1 MRNSFAKVVFS
12 KAESKLNPIT
22 LGIANPK
29 RVARIK
35 PKYPKLK
42 SFLWLNTK
50 ESILNKYLICKHNKF
65 KDPKIVNIL
74 KNSRGLIYF
83 LSGCEF
89 NQKKLEEF
97 IKFCRLNED
106 ANGFLTQSFF
116 KIIKKTKAKF
126 ISGPFTQ
133 MIFDI
138 IEDRGGK
145 LKVLLNN
152 ANMTIS
158 KSSKNLLYS
167 YI

>member
-1 MRNSFAKVVFS
+1 MPEFY
-12 KAESKLNPIT
+12 
-22 LGIANPK
+22 NPK
-29 RVARIK
+29 Y
-35 PKYPKLK
+35 KYERYINNKLK
-42 SFLWLNTK
+42 TFEKN
-50 ESILNKYLICKHNKF
+50 ILNNYLICKHNKF
-65 KDPKIVNIL
+65 KDPKIVNTL

-145 LKVLLNN
+145 LKILLNN

-158 KSSKNLLYS
+158 KSSKNLFMPCRLPNGKKPLRK
-167 YI
+167 

>member
-1 MRNSFAKVVFS
+1 MWVVLKYKPKEFEILKDSFFK
-12 KAESKLNPIT
+12 I
-22 LGIANPK
+22 LGEMPEFYNPK
-29 RVARIK
+29 Y
-35 PKYPKLK
+35 KYERYINNKLK
-42 SFLWLNTK
+42 TFEK
-50 ESILNKYLICKHNKF
+50 SILNNYLICKHNKF
-65 KDPKIVNIL
+65 KDPKIINIL

-138 IEDRGGK
+138 IEDREGK

-152 ANMTIS
+152 VSMTIS

>member
-1 MRNSFAKVVFS
+1 MWVVLKYKPKEFEILKDSFFK
-12 KAESKLNPIT
+12 I
-22 LGIANPK
+22 LGEMPEFYNPK
-29 RVARIK
+29 Y
-35 PKYPKLK
+35 KYERYINNKLK
-42 SFLWLNTK
+42 TFEK
-50 ESILNKYLICKHNKF
+50 SILNNYLICKHSKF

-152 ANMTIS
+152 VNMTIS

>member
-1 MRNSFAKVVFS
+1 MWVVLKYNPKEFEILKNSFFK
-12 KAESKLNPIT
+12 I
-22 LGIANPK
+22 LGEIPEFYNPK
-29 RVARIK
+29 Y
-35 PKYPKLK
+35 KYERYINNKLK
-42 SFLWLNTK
+42 TFEKN
-50 ESILNKYLICKHNKF
+50 ILYNYLICNHNKF

-89 NQKKLEEF
+89 NQKQLEEF
-97 IKFCRLNED
+97 IKSCRLNED

-116 KIIKKTKAKF
+116 TIIKKTKAKF

-138 IEDRGGK
+138 IEDKGGK
-145 LKVLLNN
+145 LKILLNN
-152 ANMTIS
+152 VNMTVS

>member
-1 MRNSFAKVVFS
+1 MWVVLKYKPKEFEILKDSFFK
-12 KAESKLNPIT
+12 I
-22 LGIANPK
+22 LGEMPEFYNPK
-29 RVARIK
+29 Y
-35 PKYPKLK
+35 KYERYINNKLK
-42 SFLWLNTK
+42 TFEK
-50 ESILNKYLICKHNKF
+50 SILNNYLICKHDKF
-65 KDPKIVNIL
+65 KDSKIVNIL

-89 NQKKLEEF
+89 NQKQLEEF

>member
-1 MRNSFAKVVFS
+1 MWVVLKYKPKEFEILKDSFFK
-12 KAESKLNPIT
+12 I
-22 LGIANPK
+22 LGEMPQFYNPK
-29 RVARIK
+29 Y
-35 PKYPKLK
+35 KYERYINNKLK
-42 SFLWLNTK
+42 TFEK
-50 ESILNKYLICKHNKF
+50 SILNNYLICKHNKF
-65 KDPKIVNIL
+65 KDHKIISLL

-152 ANMTIS
+152 VNMTIS

>member
-1 MRNSFAKVVFS
+1 MWVVLKYKPKEFELLKDSFFK
-12 KAESKLNPIT
+12 I
-22 LGIANPK
+22 LGEMPEFYNPK
-29 RVARIK
+29 Y
-35 PKYPKLK
+35 KYERYINNKLK
-42 SFLWLNTK
+42 TFEK
-50 ESILNKYLICKHNKF
+50 SILNNYLICKHNKF

>member
-1 MRNSFAKVVFS
+1 MWVVLKYKPKEFEILKDSFFK
-12 KAESKLNPIT
+12 I
-22 LGIANPK
+22 LGEMPEFYNPK
-29 RVARIK
+29 Y
-35 PKYPKLK
+35 KYERYINNKLK
-42 SFLWLNTK
+42 TFEK
-50 ESILNKYLICKHNKF
+50 SILNNYLICKHDKF
-65 KDPKIVNIL
+65 KDSKIVNIL

-89 NQKKLEEF
+89 NQKQLEEF

-106 ANGFLTQSFF
+106 VNGFLTQSFF

-152 ANMTIS
+152 VNMTVS

>member
-1 MRNSFAKVVFS
+1 MWVVLKYKPKEFEILKNSFFK
-12 KAESKLNPIT
+12 I
-22 LGIANPK
+22 LGEIPEFYNPK
-29 RVARIK
+29 Y
-35 PKYPKLK
+35 KYERYINNKLK
-42 SFLWLNTK
+42 TFEK
-50 ESILNKYLICKHNKF
+50 SILNNYLICKHNKF

-89 NQKKLEEF
+89 NQKQLEEF

-106 ANGFLTQSFF
+106 VNGFLTQSFF

-133 MIFDI
+133 MMFDI

-152 ANMTIS
+152 TNMTIS

>member
-1 MRNSFAKVVFS
+1 MWVVLKYKPKEFEILKDSFFK
-12 KAESKLNPIT
+12 I
-22 LGIANPK
+22 LGEMPEFYNPK
-29 RVARIK
+29 Y
-35 PKYPKLK
+35 KYERYINNKLK
-42 SFLWLNTK
+42 TFEK
-50 ESILNKYLICKHNKF
+50 SILNNYLICKHNKF

-89 NQKKLEEF
+89 NQKQLEEF

-152 ANMTIS
+152 VNMTIS

>member
-1 MRNSFAKVVFS
+1 MWVVLKYKPKEFEILKDSFFK
-12 KAESKLNPIT
+12 I
-22 LGIANPK
+22 LGEMPEFYNPK
-29 RVARIK
+29 Y
-35 PKYPKLK
+35 KYERYINNKLK
-42 SFLWLNTK
+42 TFEK
-50 ESILNKYLICKHNKF
+50 SILNNYLICKHNKF

-106 ANGFLTQSFF
+106 ESGFLTQSFF
-116 KIIKKTKAKF
+116 KIIEKTKAKF

-152 ANMTIS
+152 VNMTIS

>member
-1 MRNSFAKVVFS
+1 MWVVLKYKPKEFEILKDSFFK
-12 KAESKLNPIT
+12 I
-22 LGIANPK
+22 LGEMPEFYNPK
-29 RVARIK
+29 Y
-35 PKYPKLK
+35 KYERYINNKLK
-42 SFLWLNTK
+42 TFEK
-50 ESILNKYLICKHNKF
+50 SILNNYLICKHNKF

-138 IEDRGGK
+138 IEDREGK

-152 ANMTIS
+152 VSMTIS

>member
-1 MRNSFAKVVFS
+1 MWVVLKYKPKELEILKDSFFK
-12 KAESKLNPIT
+12 I
-22 LGIANPK
+22 LGEMPEFYNPK
-29 RVARIK
+29 Y
-35 PKYPKLK
+35 KYERYINNKLK
-42 SFLWLNTK
+42 TFEK
-50 ESILNKYLICKHNKF
+50 SILNNYLICKHNKF

-89 NQKKLEEF
+89 NQKELEEF

-106 ANGFLTQSFF
+106 TNGFLTQSFF

-152 ANMTIS
+152 VNMTIS

>member
-1 MRNSFAKVVFS
+1 MWVVLKYKPKEFEILKDSFFK
-12 KAESKLNPIT
+12 I
-22 LGIANPK
+22 LGEMPEFYNPK
-29 RVARIK
+29 Y
-35 PKYPKLK
+35 KYERYINNKLK
-42 SFLWLNTK
+42 TFEK
-50 ESILNKYLICKHNKF
+50 SILNNYLICKHNKF

-138 IEDRGGK
+138 IEDKGKK
-145 LKVLLNN
+145 LKILLDNIN
-152 ANMTIS
+152 ITIS
-158 KSSKNLLYS
+158 KKQSNLLYS